1 MKTSA
6 KWLGLLC
13 AVGVGFAVAACD
25 EEAPTGPQEVTTPTV
40 TEPAANPAE
49 TNPSTPLNA
58 AFPPTAGCMANDA
71 DTAPGNVSGWNP
83 SPTEFFNCT
92 ANDIR
97 IANARAKAG
106 GPITCIEGQ
115 SFTADIVADIVETAT
130 SQRTDIGI
138 WIENG
143 DNGYGNPKQDAQRG
157 SCDFFFFDGADIA
170 APAAYPVDI
179 DGDECGDMENAGT
192 VSDFDLEQLTLI
204 CPSNPT
210 VIDGQTFI
218 EVSSC
223 VSWTQPG
230 GDRVCYDG
238 TTGDPSTPRTGTLP
252 ANKSKCNCDPFL
264 IPVEIRREA
273 KIKVVKDL
281 NPASDP
287 GKFDLRIWDAD
298 DTSSPNQ
305 IVELKKDA
313 VDGNE
318 TAYYTFKWVAGD
330 PDWKHTAFVQEVAG
344 TGTDLKFYNT
354 SYVCK
359 DKGGAGTTVAS
370 GTDAGPS
377 SGIVLA
383 NMADVVCTFKN
394 DRIPVP
400 TVAIDKTVKT
410 SYTRTWDWMIK
421 KQAFNNVPEE
431 ILTGTTLNLMVGDNY
446 FLKYYVT
453 VDPTYKDSEI
463 KASGEIKVTL
473 TGDPVYK
480 TTAFAVSD
488 VIKGTGFDS
497 GALTVKC
504 PDVPS
509 GGWAAST
516 TGTEI
521 KCTWSY
527 DFTTFTDVTKIPT
540 DLKNNAK
547 VDLTWNSTDTDSKS
561 VAKDVK
567 FGDPTKEIDEM
578 VTVYDNKGGTTDVNL
593 GTATRKQGV
602 FNYDNPTG
610 ACAPPGDS
618 RLNTAKLVTNDTQ
631 TEKTAQHAI
640 DWACKFVDGCT
651 LTQGYWKTHSEF
663 GPAPWNKDVWGQVMG
678 TGASSCGT
686 PVGPPSQR
694 SDGDGAGYGASVVFN
709 DGFGDYTDTVC
720 YFDVYWSADNKKGN
734 FWYHLAHQYIAAELN
749 VLSGADPTAVASA
762 LADAKALLEA
772 NAGTKMISNKDAD
785 YDKAVYLAGIL
796 ADYNE
801 GEIGPGHCDDDD
813 DYD

>member
-6 KWLGLLC
+6 KWLVLLC
-13 AVGVGFAVAACD
+13 AIGVGFTVAACD
-25 EEAPTGPQEVTTPTV
+25 EEAPTGPQEVTAPTI
-40 TEPAANPAE
+40 TEPAANPADDGAVV
-49 TNPSTPLNA
+49 PLNA
-58 AFPPTAGCMANDA
+58 AFPPTAGCMGNDA
-71 DTAPGNVSGWNP
+71 NLYPENVDGFS
-83 SPTEFFNCT
+83 STTDPTSFNCT
-92 ANDIR
+92 AGDVV
-97 IANARAKAG
+97 IANARTPSG
-106 GPITCIEGQ
+106 EPIQCIEG
-115 SFTADIVADIVETAT
+115 STFTVDIVADIVENAE
-130 SQRTDIGI
+130 SERVDIGI

-143 DNGYGNPKQDAQRG
+143 DNGAGGAEDG
-157 SCDFFFFDGADIA
+157 TCDFFFFDGDDIA
-170 APAAYPVDI
+170 APQAYPIDI
-179 DGDECGDMENAGT
+179 DGDECGDMSNKGT
-192 VSDFDLEQLTLI
+192 VTDFNLEKLTLT
-204 CPSNPT
+204 CPSNP
-210 VIDGQTFI
+210 VVQDGKTFI
-218 EVSSC
+218 EIESC
-223 VSWTQPG
+223 ISWTQPG
-230 GDRVCYDG
+230 GDRVCAE
-238 TTGDPSTPRTGTLP
+238 SNPRAGTLP
-252 ANKSKCNCDPFL
+252 ANKSKCECDAFL
-264 IPVEIRREA
+264 VPVEIRREA
-273 KIKVVKDL
+273 KIKVRKDL
-281 NPASDP
+281 TANDP
-287 GKFDLRIWDAD
+287 GLFDLRIWDAD

-305 IVELKKDA
+305 IVESKTDA
-313 VDGNE
+313 TDGGE

-344 TGTDLKFYNT
+344 TNTDLKFYKS

-359 DKGGAGTTVAS
+359 DKGGTGTTVAS

-383 NMADVVCTFKN
+383 NMDDIVCTFKN

-400 TVAIDKTVKT
+400 TVAIEKTVKT
-410 SYTRTWDWMIK
+410 SFTRTWDWTIK

-431 ILTGTTLNLMVGDNY
+431 QPTGTSLNLMVGDDY
-446 FLKYYVT
+446 FLKYFVT

-480 TTAFAVSD
+480 TTVFGVSD
-488 VIKGTGFDS
+488 VMKGTGFDS
-497 GALTVKC
+497 GALSVKC

-509 GGWAAST
+509 GGWTASAA
-516 TGTEI
+516 GTEI

-527 DFTTFTDVTKIPT
+527 DFKEAGFTDVTKIPM

-547 VDLTWNSTDTDSKS
+547 VDLTWNSTDKATKS

-578 VTVYDNKGGTTDVNL
+578 VTVSDNKGGTTFVSL
-593 GTATRKQGV
+593 GTATKKQGV
-602 FNYDNPTG
+602 FEYVNSTG
-610 ACAPPGDS
+610 PCAPPGDS

-631 TEKTAQHAI
+631 TEKMAQHTI

-678 TGASSCGT
+678 TGALSCGS

-709 DGFGDYTDTVC
+709 DGFGDYVGSVC

-749 VLSGADPTAVASA
+749 VLSGADPTAVSTA

-772 NAGTKMISNKDAD
+772 NAGTKTIDNKNPDR
-785 YDKAVYLAGIL
+785 DKAVTLAGIL

-813 DYD
+813 DYE